1 MAIVVSFVLVA
12 VGSVLLFLGAHK
24 SIADWNR
31 RHAGHITME
40 RNASGDAHAALAK
53 VLEALEEY
61 PLGRYLIVCGLLALF
76 IAGLF
81 GGAGQLGAI

>member
-1 MAIVVSFVLVA
+1 
-12 VGSVLLFLGAHK
+12 
-24 SIADWNR
+24 
-31 RHAGHITME
+31 ME
-40 RNASGDAHAALAK
+40 RNTAGDAHAALAK